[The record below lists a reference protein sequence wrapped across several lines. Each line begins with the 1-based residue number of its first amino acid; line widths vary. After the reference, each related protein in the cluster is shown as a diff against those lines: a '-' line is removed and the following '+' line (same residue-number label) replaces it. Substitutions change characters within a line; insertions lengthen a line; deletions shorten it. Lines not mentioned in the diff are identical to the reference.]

1 MKRKKKR
8 RNKISLMETG
18 EKLKPILQ
26 MMNGINCYRCGKM
39 TQDITFLKLKMMN
52 NSMTHILNG
61 QEIKF
66 ANMSE

>member
-8 RNKISLMETG
+8 RNKISLMEIG
-18 EKLKPILQ
+18 EKLKPTLP
-26 MMNGINCYRCGKM
+26 MMNGINYYRCGRM

-61 QEIKF
+61 
-66 ANMSE
+66 

>member
-1 MKRKKKR
+1 
-8 RNKISLMETG
+8 MEIG

-26 MMNGINCYRCGKM
+26 KMNGINYYRCGRM

-52 NSMTHILNG
+52 NSVMHILNG
-61 QEIKF
+61 LEIKF